1 MGEQLLNG
9 DSLLQVQGVQQII
22 NWILSFFI
30 FCWILSII
38 WVSKDIRAR
47 TNSISLQCICILI
60 ITICTPIIGLP
71 VYRTIRPLK
80 YKSFYETTAS
90 DNEQLPKSI

>member
-1 MGEQLLNG
+1 MNQLFTN
-9 DSLLQVQGVQQII
+9 DNLLQLQGIQQMI

-38 WVSKDIRAR
+38 WVSKDIHAR
-47 TNSISLQCICILI
+47 TNSIVLQCICILI

-71 VYRTIRPLK
+71 IYRTIRPLK
-80 YKSFYETTAS
+80 YKSFYEDNTN
-90 DNEQLPKSI
+90 NEQISKDI

>member
-1 MGEQLLNG
+1 MDQLLNS
-9 DSLLQVQGVQQII
+9 DSIFQLQGIQQII

-47 TNSISLQCICILI
+47 TNSITFQCACILL

-71 VYRTIRPLK
+71 MYRTIRPLK
-80 YKSFYETTAS
+80 YKSFYIDPVS
-90 DNEQLPKSI
+90 DNDKV